1 VGARSFGVQL
11 LLKRRLP
18 PLCAWVNAKEMNTN
32 TKSTQ
37 MPKGQHAKA
46 ILSLGLPL
54 IGGHLAQFSIGL
66 TDTIMMG
73 WYSVEGL
80 AAVTLAST
88 FFFVLFIFGSGF
100 AQAVMPLVASQFAE
114 NDDVQMRRTTR
125 MGLWMSFVFALA
137 VMPLF
142 YFSEGLLLALGQ
154 TPELSAQ
161 AQVYLRIAGW
171 GVTPALG
178 VMVLKSYLA
187 ALERTQVVLCVTL
200 IAMVVNGFANY
211 ALIFGNWGAPELGL
225 RGSAIASLGVQIL
238 SLLVIAGYVLWAL
251 PQQKIFARLWK
262 PDWDAFFLVGRLGVP
277 IGFTILAEVGLF
289 ATSTLMMG
297 WLGTIQLAA
306 HGVALQLASLTFMIH
321 LGLSNAATV
330 RSGNA
335 LGRKDPDHLMRGAK
349 VVIAMSLLTAFLTII
364 VFVIIPE
371 PLISIFLDRDESNR
385 AEIMAIGALLLL
397 MAGIFQLVDAAQV
410 MALGLLRGL
419 RDTKVPM
426 SLAIFSY
433 WVVGVPC
440 SYVFGFA
447 FKYEGV
453 GVWGG
458 LVVGLAVAAVL
469 MTERFFRL
477 GPSLAR
483 KGV

>member
-1 VGARSFGVQL
+1 
-11 LLKRRLP
+11 
-18 PLCAWVNAKEMNTN
+18 
-32 TKSTQ
+32 
-37 MPKGQHAKA
+37 MPYGQHAKA
-46 ILSLGLPL
+46 IMSLGLPL

-66 TDTIMMG
+66 TDTVMMG

-100 AQAVMPLVASQFAE
+100 AQAVMPLVASQYAE
-114 NDDVQMRRTTR
+114 NDDLQMRRTTR
-125 MGLWMSFVFALA
+125 MGLWMSFVFAIA
-137 VMPLF
+137 VMPMF
-142 YFSEGLLLALGQ
+142 YFSGGILLVLGQ
-154 TPELSAQ
+154 EPELAADAQ
-161 AQVYLRIAGW
+161 AYLRIAGW
-171 GVTPALG
+171 GVIPALG

-187 ALERTQVVLCVTL
+187 AIERTQVVLWVTL

-238 SLLVIAGYVLWAL
+238 SLLVIAGYVLRAL
-251 PQQKIFARLWK
+251 PQQQIFARLWK
-262 PDWDAFFLVGRLGVP
+262 PDWEAFFLVGRLGVP
-277 IGFTILAEVGLF
+277 IGLTILAEVGLF

-330 RSGNA
+330 RAGNA

-349 VVIAMSLLTAFLTII
+349 LVIVMSILVALLTIV
-364 VFVIIPE
+364 VFVSVPE
-371 PLISIFLDRDESNR
+371 PLISVFLDKDEPDR
-385 AEIMAIGALLLL
+385 AEIMKIGALLLL

-410 MALGLLRGL
+410 LALGLLRGL

-426 SLAIFSY
+426 SFAVFSY
-433 WVVGVPC
+433 WVIGAPC
-440 SYVFGFA
+440 SYLLGFVFQF
-447 FKYEGV
+447 EGA

-458 LVVGLAVAAVL
+458 LVVGLAVAAIL

-477 GPSLAR
+477 GPKLAL
-483 KGV
+483 KGA

>member
-1 VGARSFGVQL
+1 M
-11 LLKRRLP
+11 LKRRLP
-18 PLCAWVNAKEMNTN
+18 PLRAWVNATRMNKSQ
-32 TKSTQ
+32 KSTQ
-37 MPKGQHAKA
+37 MPYGQHAKA
-46 ILSLGLPL
+46 IMSLGLPL
-54 IGGHLAQFSIGL
+54 IGGHLAQPSIGL
-66 TDTIMMG
+66 TDTVMMG

-88 FFFVLFIFGSGF
+88 FLFVLFIFGSGF
-100 AQAVMPLVASQFAE
+100 AQAVMPLVASQYAE
-114 NDDVQMRRTTR
+114 NDDLQMRRTTR
-125 MGLWMSFVFALA
+125 MGLWMSFVFAIA
-137 VMPLF
+137 VMPMF
-142 YFSEGLLLALGQ
+142 YFSGGILLVLGQ
-154 TPELSAQ
+154 EPELAADAQ
-161 AQVYLRIAGW
+161 AYLRIAGW
-171 GVTPALG
+171 GVIPALG

-187 ALERTQVVLCVTL
+187 ALERTQVVLWVTL
-200 IAMVVNGFANY
+200 IAMVVNGFSNY

-238 SLLVIAGYVLWAL
+238 SLLVIAGYVLRAL
-251 PQQKIFARLWK
+251 PQQQIFARLWK
-262 PDWDAFFLVGRLGVP
+262 PDWEAFFLVGRLGVP

-330 RSGNA
+330 RAGNA

-349 VVIAMSLLTAFLTII
+349 LVIVMSILVALLTIV
-364 VFVIIPE
+364 VFVSVPE
-371 PLISIFLDRDESNR
+371 PLISVFLDKDEPDR
-385 AEIMAIGALLLL
+385 AEIMKIGALLLL

-426 SLAIFSY
+426 SFAVFSY
-433 WVVGVPC
+433 WVIGVPC
-440 SYVFGFA
+440 SYLLGFVFQF
-447 FKYEGV
+447 EGA

-458 LVVGLAVAAVL
+458 LVIGLAVAAIL

-477 GPSLAR
+477 GPKLAL
-483 KGV
+483 KGA

>member
-1 VGARSFGVQL
+1 M
-11 LLKRRLP
+11 LKRRLP
-18 PLCAWVNAKEMNTN
+18 PLRAWVNATRMNKSQ
-32 TKSTQ
+32 KSTQ
-37 MPKGQHAKA
+37 MPYGQHAKA
-46 ILSLGLPL
+46 IMSLGLPL

-66 TDTIMMG
+66 TDTVMMG

-100 AQAVMPLVASQFAE
+100 AQAVMPLVASQYAE
-114 NDDVQMRRTTR
+114 NDDLQMRRTTR
-125 MGLWMSFVFALA
+125 MGLWMSFVFAIA
-137 VMPLF
+137 VMPMF
-142 YFSEGLLLALGQ
+142 YFSGGILLVLGQ
-154 TPELSAQ
+154 EPELAADAQ
-161 AQVYLRIAGW
+161 AYLRIAGW
-171 GVTPALG
+171 GVIPALG

-187 ALERTQVVLCVTL
+187 ALERTQVVLWVTL

-238 SLLVIAGYVLWAL
+238 SLLVIAGYVLRAL
-251 PQQKIFARLWK
+251 PQQQIFARLWK
-262 PDWDAFFLVGRLGVP
+262 PDWEAFFLVGRLGVP

-330 RSGNA
+330 RAGNA

-349 VVIAMSLLTAFLTII
+349 LVIVMSILVALLTIV
-364 VFVIIPE
+364 VFVSVPE
-371 PLISIFLDRDESNR
+371 PLISVFLDKDEPDR
-385 AEIMAIGALLLL
+385 AEIMKIGALLLL

-426 SLAIFSY
+426 SFAVFSY
-433 WVVGVPC
+433 WVIGAPC
-440 SYVFGFA
+440 SYLLGFVFQF
-447 FKYEGV
+447 EGA

-458 LVVGLAVAAVL
+458 LVVGLAVAAIL

-477 GPSLAR
+477 GPKLAL
-483 KGV
+483 KGA

>member
-1 VGARSFGVQL
+1 
-11 LLKRRLP
+11 
-18 PLCAWVNAKEMNTN
+18 
-32 TKSTQ
+32 
-37 MPKGQHAKA
+37 MPYGQHAKA
-46 ILSLGLPL
+46 IMSLGLPL

-66 TDTIMMG
+66 TDTVMMG

-100 AQAVMPLVASQFAE
+100 AQAVMPLVASQYAE
-114 NDDVQMRRTTR
+114 NDDLQMRRTTR
-125 MGLWMSFVFALA
+125 MGLWMSFVFAIA
-137 VMPLF
+137 VMPMF
-142 YFSEGLLLALGQ
+142 YFSGGILLVLGQ
-154 TPELSAQ
+154 EPELAADAQ
-161 AQVYLRIAGW
+161 AYLRIAGW
-171 GVTPALG
+171 GVIPALG

-187 ALERTQVVLCVTL
+187 ALERTQVVLWVTL

-225 RGSAIASLGVQIL
+225 RGSAIASLGAQIL
-238 SLLVIAGYVLWAL
+238 SLLVIAGYVLRAL
-251 PQQKIFARLWK
+251 PQQQIFARLWK
-262 PDWDAFFLVGRLGVP
+262 PDWEAFFLVGRLGVP
-277 IGFTILAEVGLF
+277 IGLTILAEVGLF

-330 RSGNA
+330 RAGNA

-349 VVIAMSLLTAFLTII
+349 LVIVMSILVALLTIV
-364 VFVIIPE
+364 VFVSVPE
-371 PLISIFLDRDESNR
+371 PLISVFLDKDEPDR
-385 AEIMAIGALLLL
+385 AEIMKIGALLLL

-426 SLAIFSY
+426 SFAVFSY
-433 WVVGVPC
+433 WVIGAPC
-440 SYVFGFA
+440 SYLLGFVFQF
-447 FKYEGV
+447 EGA

-458 LVVGLAVAAVL
+458 LVVGLAVAAIL

-477 GPSLAR
+477 GPKLAL
-483 KGV
+483 KGA

>member
-1 VGARSFGVQL
+1 
-11 LLKRRLP
+11 
-18 PLCAWVNAKEMNTN
+18 MNKSQ
-32 TKSTQ
+32 KSTQ
-37 MPKGQHAKA
+37 MPYGQHAKA
-46 ILSLGLPL
+46 IMSLGLPL

-66 TDTIMMG
+66 TDTVMMG

-100 AQAVMPLVASQFAE
+100 AQAVMPLVASQYAE
-114 NDDVQMRRTTR
+114 NDDLQMRRTTR
-125 MGLWMSFVFALA
+125 MGLWMSFVFAIA
-137 VMPLF
+137 VMPMF
-142 YFSEGLLLALGQ
+142 YFSGGILLVLGQ
-154 TPELSAQ
+154 DPELAADAQ
-161 AQVYLRIAGW
+161 AYLRIAGW
-171 GVTPALG
+171 GVIPALG

-187 ALERTQVVLCVTL
+187 ALERTQVVLWVTL

-238 SLLVIAGYVLWAL
+238 SLLVIAGYVLRAL
-251 PQQKIFARLWK
+251 PQQQIFARLWK
-262 PDWDAFFLVGRLGVP
+262 PDWEAFFLVGRLGVP

-330 RSGNA
+330 RAGNA

-349 VVIAMSLLTAFLTII
+349 LVIVMSILVALLTIV
-364 VFVIIPE
+364 VFVSVPE
-371 PLISIFLDRDESNR
+371 PLISVFLDKDEPDR
-385 AEIMAIGALLLL
+385 AEIMKIGALLLL

-426 SLAIFSY
+426 SFAVFSY
-433 WVVGVPC
+433 WVIGAPC
-440 SYVFGFA
+440 SYLLGFVFQF
-447 FKYEGV
+447 EGA

-458 LVVGLAVAAVL
+458 LVVGLAVAAIL

-477 GPSLAR
+477 GPKLAL
-483 KGV
+483 KGA

>member
-1 VGARSFGVQL
+1 
-11 LLKRRLP
+11 
-18 PLCAWVNAKEMNTN
+18 
-32 TKSTQ
+32 
-37 MPKGQHAKA
+37 MPYGQHAKA
-46 ILSLGLPL
+46 IMSLGLPL

-66 TDTIMMG
+66 TDTVMMG

-88 FFFVLFIFGSGF
+88 FLFVLFIFGSGF
-100 AQAVMPLVASQFAE
+100 AQAVMPLVASQYAE
-114 NDDVQMRRTTR
+114 NDDLQMRRTTR
-125 MGLWMSFVFALA
+125 MGLWMSFVFAIA
-137 VMPLF
+137 VMPMF
-142 YFSEGLLLALGQ
+142 YFSGGILLVLGQ
-154 TPELSAQ
+154 EPELAADAQ
-161 AQVYLRIAGW
+161 AYLRIAGW
-171 GVTPALG
+171 GVIPALG

-187 ALERTQVVLCVTL
+187 ALERTQVVLWVTL
-200 IAMVVNGFANY
+200 IAMVVNGFSNY

-238 SLLVIAGYVLWAL
+238 SLLVIAGYVLRAL
-251 PQQKIFARLWK
+251 PQQQIFARLWK
-262 PDWDAFFLVGRLGVP
+262 PDWEAFFLVGRLGVP

-330 RSGNA
+330 RAGNA

-349 VVIAMSLLTAFLTII
+349 LVIVMSILVALLTIV
-364 VFVIIPE
+364 VFVSVPE
-371 PLISIFLDRDESNR
+371 PLISVFLDKDEPDR
-385 AEIMAIGALLLL
+385 AEIMKIGALLLL

-426 SLAIFSY
+426 SFAVFSY
-433 WVVGVPC
+433 WVIGAPC
-440 SYVFGFA
+440 SYLLGFVFQF
-447 FKYEGV
+447 EGA

-458 LVVGLAVAAVL
+458 LVVGLAVAAIL

-477 GPSLAR
+477 GPKLAL
-483 KGV
+483 KGA

>member
-1 VGARSFGVQL
+1 MSEQVISP
-11 LLKRRLP
+11 KTP
-18 PLCAWVNAKEMNTN
+18 TTPM
-32 TKSTQ
+32 STS
-37 MPKGQHAKA
+37 GHVRA
-46 ILSLGLPL
+46 IVTLGLPL

-73 WYSVEGL
+73 WYSIEGL

-100 AQAVMPLVASQFAE
+100 AQAVMPLVASQFAD
-114 NDDVQMRRTTR
+114 NDDVQVRRTTR
-125 MGLWMSFVFALA
+125 MGLWMSFAFAIA

-142 YFSEGLLLALGQ
+142 YFSEALLLALGQ
-154 TPELSAQ
+154 TPDLSAEAQ
-161 AQVYLRIAGW
+161 AYLRIAGW
-171 GVTPALG
+171 GIIPALG

-187 ALERTQVVLCVTL
+187 ALERTQVVLWVTL
-200 IAMVVNGFANY
+200 VAMVVNGFANY

-238 SLLVIAGYVLWAL
+238 SLLVIAGYVLRAL
-251 PQQKIFARLWK
+251 PKQQIFARLWK

-277 IGFTILAEVGLF
+277 IGFTMLAEVGLF

-306 HGVALQLASLTFMIH
+306 HGVALQLASLTFMVH

-335 LGRKDPDHLMRGAK
+335 LGHRDPDHLMRGAR
-349 VVIAMSLLTAFLTII
+349 VVIAMSLLVAFLTII
-364 VFVIIPE
+364 VFVLIPE
-371 PLISIFLDRDESNR
+371 PLISVFLDKDEPNR
-385 AEIMAIGALLLL
+385 AEIMVIGAILLL

-426 SLAIFSY
+426 SFAVFSY

-440 SYVFGFA
+440 SYLLGFTFGF
-447 FKYEGV
+447 EGA

-458 LVVGLAVAAVL
+458 LVIGLTCAAIL

-477 GPSLAR
+477 GPKLAA

>member
-1 VGARSFGVQL
+1 
-11 LLKRRLP
+11 
-18 PLCAWVNAKEMNTN
+18 
-32 TKSTQ
+32 
-37 MPKGQHAKA
+37 MPYGQHAKA
-46 ILSLGLPL
+46 IMSLGLPL

-66 TDTIMMG
+66 TDTVMMG

-100 AQAVMPLVASQFAE
+100 AQAVMPLVASQYAE
-114 NDDVQMRRTTR
+114 NDDLQMRRTTR
-125 MGLWMSFVFALA
+125 MGLWMSFVFAIA
-137 VMPLF
+137 VMPMF
-142 YFSEGLLLALGQ
+142 YFSGGILLVLGQ
-154 TPELSAQ
+154 EPELAADAQ
-161 AQVYLRIAGW
+161 AYLRIAGW
-171 GVTPALG
+171 GVIPALG

-187 ALERTQVVLCVTL
+187 ALERTQVVLWVTL

-238 SLLVIAGYVLWAL
+238 SLLVIAGYVLRAL
-251 PQQKIFARLWK
+251 PQQQIFARLWK
-262 PDWDAFFLVGRLGVP
+262 PDWEAFFLVGRLGVP

-330 RSGNA
+330 RAGNA

-349 VVIAMSLLTAFLTII
+349 LVIVMSILVALLTIV
-364 VFVIIPE
+364 VFVSVPE
-371 PLISIFLDRDESNR
+371 PLISVFLDKDEPDR
-385 AEIMAIGALLLL
+385 AEIMKIGALLLL

-410 MALGLLRGL
+410 LALGLLRGL

-426 SLAIFSY
+426 SFAVFSY
-433 WVVGVPC
+433 WVIGAPC
-440 SYVFGFA
+440 SYLLGFVFQF
-447 FKYEGV
+447 EGA

-458 LVVGLAVAAVL
+458 LVVGLAVAAIL
-469 MTERFFRL
+469 MTERFFRI
-477 GPSLAR
+477 GPKLAL
-483 KGV
+483 KGA

>member
-1 VGARSFGVQL
+1 
-11 LLKRRLP
+11 
-18 PLCAWVNAKEMNTN
+18 
-32 TKSTQ
+32 
-37 MPKGQHAKA
+37 MPYGQHAKA
-46 ILSLGLPL
+46 IMSLGLPL

-66 TDTIMMG
+66 TDTVMMG

-100 AQAVMPLVASQFAE
+100 AQAVMPLVASQYAE
-114 NDDVQMRRTTR
+114 NDDLQMRRTTR
-125 MGLWMSFVFALA
+125 MGLWMSFVFAIA
-137 VMPLF
+137 VMPMF
-142 YFSEGLLLALGQ
+142 YFSGGILLVLGQ
-154 TPELSAQ
+154 EPELAADAQ
-161 AQVYLRIAGW
+161 AYLRIAGW
-171 GVTPALG
+171 GVIPALG

-187 ALERTQVVLCVTL
+187 AIERTQVVLWVTL

-225 RGSAIASLGVQIL
+225 RGSAIASLGAQIL
-238 SLLVIAGYVLWAL
+238 SLLVIAGYVLRAL
-251 PQQKIFARLWK
+251 PQQQIFARLWK
-262 PDWDAFFLVGRLGVP
+262 PDWEAFFLVGRLGVP
-277 IGFTILAEVGLF
+277 IGLTILAEVGLF

-330 RSGNA
+330 RAGNA

-349 VVIAMSLLTAFLTII
+349 LVIVMSILVALLTIV
-364 VFVIIPE
+364 VFVSVPE
-371 PLISIFLDRDESNR
+371 PLISVFLDKDEPDR
-385 AEIMAIGALLLL
+385 AEIMKIGALLLL

-410 MALGLLRGL
+410 LALGLLRGL

-426 SLAIFSY
+426 SFAVFSY
-433 WVVGVPC
+433 WVIGAPC
-440 SYVFGFA
+440 SYLLGFVFQF
-447 FKYEGV
+447 EGA

-458 LVVGLAVAAVL
+458 LVVGLAVAAIL

-477 GPSLAR
+477 GPKLAL
-483 KGV
+483 KGA

>member
-1 VGARSFGVQL
+1 M
-11 LLKRRLP
+11 LKRRLP
-18 PLCAWVNAKEMNTN
+18 PLRAWVNATRMNKSQ
-32 TKSTQ
+32 KSTQ
-37 MPKGQHAKA
+37 MPYGQHAKA
-46 ILSLGLPL
+46 IMSLGLPL

-66 TDTIMMG
+66 TDTVMMG

-100 AQAVMPLVASQFAE
+100 AQAVMPLVASQYAE
-114 NDDVQMRRTTR
+114 NDDLQMRRTTR
-125 MGLWMSFVFALA
+125 MGLWMSFVFAIA
-137 VMPLF
+137 VMPMF
-142 YFSEGLLLALGQ
+142 YFSGGILLALGQ
-154 TPELSAQ
+154 DPELAADAQ
-161 AQVYLRIAGW
+161 AYLRIAGW
-171 GVTPALG
+171 GVIPALG

-187 ALERTQVVLCVTL
+187 ALERTQVVLWVTL

-238 SLLVIAGYVLWAL
+238 SLLVIAGYVLRAL
-251 PQQKIFARLWK
+251 PQQQIFARLWK
-262 PDWDAFFLVGRLGVP
+262 PDWEAFFLVGRLGVP

-330 RSGNA
+330 RAGNA

-349 VVIAMSLLTAFLTII
+349 LVIVMSILVALLTIV
-364 VFVIIPE
+364 VFVSVPE
-371 PLISIFLDRDESNR
+371 PLISVFLDKDEPDR
-385 AEIMAIGALLLL
+385 AEIMKIGALLLL

-426 SLAIFSY
+426 SFAVFSY
-433 WVVGVPC
+433 WVIGAPC
-440 SYVFGFA
+440 SYLLGFVFQF
-447 FKYEGV
+447 EGA

-458 LVVGLAVAAVL
+458 LVVGLAVAAIL

-477 GPSLAR
+477 GPKLAL
-483 KGV
+483 KGA

>member
-1 VGARSFGVQL
+1 M
-11 LLKRRLP
+11 LKRRLP
-18 PLCAWVNAKEMNTN
+18 PLRAWVNATRMNKSQ
-32 TKSTQ
+32 KSTQ
-37 MPKGQHAKA
+37 MPYGQHAKA
-46 ILSLGLPL
+46 IMSLGLPL

-66 TDTIMMG
+66 TDTVMMG

-88 FFFVLFIFGSGF
+88 FLFVLFIFGSGF
-100 AQAVMPLVASQFAE
+100 AQAVMPLVASQYAE
-114 NDDVQMRRTTR
+114 NDDLQMRRTTR
-125 MGLWMSFVFALA
+125 MGLWMSFVFAIA
-137 VMPLF
+137 VMPMF
-142 YFSEGLLLALGQ
+142 YFSGGILLVLGQ
-154 TPELSAQ
+154 EPELAADAQ
-161 AQVYLRIAGW
+161 AYLRIAGW
-171 GVTPALG
+171 GVIPALG

-187 ALERTQVVLCVTL
+187 ALERTQVVLWVTL
-200 IAMVVNGFANY
+200 IAMVVNGFSNY

-238 SLLVIAGYVLWAL
+238 SLLVIAGYVLRAL
-251 PQQKIFARLWK
+251 PQQQIFARLWK
-262 PDWDAFFLVGRLGVP
+262 PDWEAFFLVGRLGVP
-277 IGFTILAEVGLF
+277 IGFTILAEVGLV

-330 RSGNA
+330 RAGNA

-349 VVIAMSLLTAFLTII
+349 LVIVMSILVALLTIV
-364 VFVIIPE
+364 VFVSVPE
-371 PLISIFLDRDESNR
+371 PLISVFLDKDEPDR
-385 AEIMAIGALLLL
+385 AEIMKIGALLLL

-426 SLAIFSY
+426 SFAVFSY
-433 WVVGVPC
+433 WVIGVPC
-440 SYVFGFA
+440 SYLLGFVFQF
-447 FKYEGV
+447 EGA

-458 LVVGLAVAAVL
+458 LVIGLAVAAIL

-477 GPSLAR
+477 GPKLAL
-483 KGV
+483 KGA

>member
-1 VGARSFGVQL
+1 M
-11 LLKRRLP
+11 LKRRLP
-18 PLCAWVNAKEMNTN
+18 PLRAWVNATRMNKSQ
-32 TKSTQ
+32 KSTQ
-37 MPKGQHAKA
+37 MPYGQHAKA
-46 ILSLGLPL
+46 IMSLGLPL

-66 TDTIMMG
+66 TDTVMMG

-100 AQAVMPLVASQFAE
+100 AQAVMPLVASQYAE
-114 NDDVQMRRTTR
+114 NDDLQMRRTTR
-125 MGLWMSFVFALA
+125 MGLWMSFVFAIA
-137 VMPLF
+137 VMPMF
-142 YFSEGLLLALGQ
+142 YFSGGILLVLGQ
-154 TPELSAQ
+154 EPELAADAQ
-161 AQVYLRIAGW
+161 AYLRIAGW
-171 GVTPALG
+171 GVIPALG

-187 ALERTQVVLCVTL
+187 ALERTQVVLWVTL

-225 RGSAIASLGVQIL
+225 RGSAIASLGAQIL
-238 SLLVIAGYVLWAL
+238 SLLVIAGYVLRAL
-251 PQQKIFARLWK
+251 PQQQIFARLWK
-262 PDWDAFFLVGRLGVP
+262 PDWEAFFLVGRLGVP

-330 RSGNA
+330 RAGNA

-349 VVIAMSLLTAFLTII
+349 LVIVMSILVALLTIV
-364 VFVIIPE
+364 VFVSVPE
-371 PLISIFLDRDESNR
+371 PLISVFLDKDEPDR
-385 AEIMAIGALLLL
+385 AEIMKIGALLLL

-426 SLAIFSY
+426 SFAVFSY
-433 WVVGVPC
+433 WVIGAPC
-440 SYVFGFA
+440 SYLLGFVFQF
-447 FKYEGV
+447 EGA

-458 LVVGLAVAAVL
+458 LVVGLAVAAIL

-477 GPSLAR
+477 GPKLAL
-483 KGV
+483 KGA

>member
-1 VGARSFGVQL
+1 M
-11 LLKRRLP
+11 LKRRLP
-18 PLCAWVNAKEMNTN
+18 PLRAWVNATRMNKSQ
-32 TKSTQ
+32 KSTQ
-37 MPKGQHAKA
+37 MPYGQHAKA
-46 ILSLGLPL
+46 IMSLGLPL

-66 TDTIMMG
+66 TDTVMMG

-88 FFFVLFIFGSGF
+88 FLFVLFIFGSGF
-100 AQAVMPLVASQFAE
+100 AQAVMPLVASQYAE
-114 NDDVQMRRTTR
+114 NDDLQMRRTTR
-125 MGLWMSFVFALA
+125 MGLWMSFVFAIA
-137 VMPLF
+137 VMPMF
-142 YFSEGLLLALGQ
+142 YFSGGILLVLGQ
-154 TPELSAQ
+154 EPELAADAQ
-161 AQVYLRIAGW
+161 AYLRIAGW
-171 GVTPALG
+171 GVIPALG

-187 ALERTQVVLCVTL
+187 ALERTQVVLWVTL
-200 IAMVVNGFANY
+200 IAMVVNGFSNY

-238 SLLVIAGYVLWAL
+238 SLLVIAGYVLRAL
-251 PQQKIFARLWK
+251 PQQQIFARLWK
-262 PDWDAFFLVGRLGVP
+262 PDWEAFFLVGRLGVP

-330 RSGNA
+330 RAGNA

-349 VVIAMSLLTAFLTII
+349 LVIVMSILVALLTIV
-364 VFVIIPE
+364 VFVSVPE
-371 PLISIFLDRDESNR
+371 PLISVFLDKDEPDR
-385 AEIMAIGALLLL
+385 AEIMKIGALLLL

-426 SLAIFSY
+426 SFAVFSY
-433 WVVGVPC
+433 WVIGAPC
-440 SYVFGFA
+440 SYLLGFVFQF
-447 FKYEGV
+447 EGA

-458 LVVGLAVAAVL
+458 LVVGLAVAAIL

-477 GPSLAR
+477 GPKLAL
-483 KGV
+483 KGA

>member
-1 VGARSFGVQL
+1 
-11 LLKRRLP
+11 
-18 PLCAWVNAKEMNTN
+18 MNTKP
-32 TKSTQ
+32 KSTQ
-37 MPKGQHAKA
+37 MPKSQHAKA

-73 WYSVEGL
+73 WYSVGGL

-114 NDDVQMRRTTR
+114 NDDAQMRRTTR

-142 YFSEGLLLALGQ
+142 YFSESLLLALGQ
-154 TPELSAQ
+154 TPELSEQ
-161 AQVYLRIAGW
+161 AQGYLRIAGW
-171 GVTPALG
+171 GVIPALG

-187 ALERTQVVLCVTL
+187 ALERTQVVLWVTL

-251 PQQKIFARLWK
+251 PQQQIFARLWK

-277 IGFTILAEVGLF
+277 IGFAILAEVGLF

-335 LGRKDPDHLMRGAK
+335 LGRRDPDHLMRGAK
-349 VVIAMSLLTAFLTII
+349 VVIAMSLLIAFLTII

-371 PLISIFLDRDESNR
+371 SLISIFLDRDEPNR
-385 AEIMAIGALLLL
+385 AEIMAIGAVLLL

-440 SYVFGFA
+440 SYVFGFV

-458 LVVGLAVAAVL
+458 LVVGLAVASVL

>member
-1 VGARSFGVQL
+1 
-11 LLKRRLP
+11 
-18 PLCAWVNAKEMNTN
+18 
-32 TKSTQ
+32 
-37 MPKGQHAKA
+37 MPYGQHAKA
-46 ILSLGLPL
+46 IMSLGLPL

-66 TDTIMMG
+66 TDTVMMG

-100 AQAVMPLVASQFAE
+100 AQAVMPLVASQYAE
-114 NDDVQMRRTTR
+114 NDDLQMRRTTR
-125 MGLWMSFVFALA
+125 MGLWMSFVFAIA
-137 VMPLF
+137 VMPMF
-142 YFSEGLLLALGQ
+142 YFSGGILLVLGQ
-154 TPELSAQ
+154 DPELAADAQ
-161 AQVYLRIAGW
+161 AYLRIAGW
-171 GVTPALG
+171 GVIPALG

-187 ALERTQVVLCVTL
+187 ALERTQVVLWVTL

-211 ALIFGNWGAPELGL
+211 ALIFGNWGAPGLGL
-225 RGSAIASLGVQIL
+225 RGSAIASLGAQIL
-238 SLLVIAGYVLWAL
+238 SLLVIAGYVLRAL
-251 PQQKIFARLWK
+251 PQQQIFARLWK
-262 PDWDAFFLVGRLGVP
+262 PDWEAFFLVGRLGVP

-330 RSGNA
+330 RAGNA

-349 VVIAMSLLTAFLTII
+349 LVIVMSILVALLTIV
-364 VFVIIPE
+364 VFVSVPE
-371 PLISIFLDRDESNR
+371 PLISVFLDKDEPDR
-385 AEIMAIGALLLL
+385 AEIMKIGALLLL

-426 SLAIFSY
+426 SFAVFSY
-433 WVVGVPC
+433 WVIGAPC
-440 SYVFGFA
+440 SYLLGFVFQF
-447 FKYEGV
+447 EGA

-458 LVVGLAVAAVL
+458 LVVGLAVAAIL

-477 GPSLAR
+477 GPKLAL
-483 KGV
+483 KGA

>member
-1 VGARSFGVQL
+1 
-11 LLKRRLP
+11 
-18 PLCAWVNAKEMNTN
+18 MNTPS
-32 TKSTQ
+32 KATQ
-37 MPKGQHAKA
+37 MPYTQHVKA

-114 NDDVQMRRTTR
+114 NDEVQMRRTTR

-137 VMPLF
+137 VMPMF
-142 YFSEGLLLALGQ
+142 YFSETVLLALGQ

-161 AQVYLRIAGW
+161 AQGYLRIAGW
-171 GVTPALG
+171 GVIPALG

-187 ALERTQVVLCVTL
+187 ALERTQVVLWVTL

-238 SLLVIAGYVLWAL
+238 SLLVIVGYVLWAL

-297 WLGTIQLAA
+297 WLGTNQLAA

-349 VVIAMSLLTAFLTII
+349 LVIAMSLIVAFFTIL
-364 VFVIIPE
+364 VFVLVPD
-371 PLISIFLDRDESNR
+371 PLISLFLDKDEPNR
-385 AEIMAIGALLLL
+385 AEIMAIGAILLL

-419 RDTKVPM
+419 RDTRVPM
-426 SLAIFSY
+426 NFAVFSY

-440 SYVFGFA
+440 SYLLGFTFG
-447 FKYEGV
+447 YEGV
-453 GVWGG
+453 GIWGG
-458 LVVGLAVAAVL
+458 LVVGLACAAVL

-477 GPSLAR
+477 GPSLAL
-483 KGV
+483 KGA

>member
-1 VGARSFGVQL
+1 MLR
-11 LLKRRLP
+11 RRLP
-18 PLCAWVNAKEMNTN
+18 PLRAWVNAKRMI
-32 TKSTQ
+32 KSQKVAQ
-37 MPKGQHAKA
+37 MPYGQHAKA
-46 ILSLGLPL
+46 IMSLGLPL

-66 TDTIMMG
+66 TDTVMMG

-100 AQAVMPLVASQFAE
+100 AQAVMPLVASQYAE
-114 NDDVQMRRTTR
+114 KDDLQMRRTTR
-125 MGLWMSFVFALA
+125 MGLWMSFVFAIA
-137 VMPLF
+137 VMPMF
-142 YFSEGLLLALGQ
+142 YFSGGILRVLGQ
-154 TPELSAQ
+154 EPELVADAQ
-161 AQVYLRIAGW
+161 AYLRIAGW
-171 GVTPALG
+171 GVIPALG

-187 ALERTQVVLCVTL
+187 ALERTQVVLWVTL

-238 SLLVIAGYVLWAL
+238 SLLVIAGYVLRAL
-251 PQQKIFARLWK
+251 PQPQIFARLWK
-262 PDWDAFFLVGRLGVP
+262 PDWEAFFLVGRLGVP

-330 RSGNA
+330 RAGNA

-349 VVIAMSLLTAFLTII
+349 LVIVMSILVALLTIV
-364 VFVIIPE
+364 VFVSIPE
-371 PLISIFLDRDESNR
+371 PLISVFLDKDEPDR
-385 AEIMAIGALLLL
+385 AEIMKIGALLLL

-426 SLAIFSY
+426 SFAVFSY
-433 WVVGVPC
+433 WVIGVPC
-440 SYVFGFA
+440 SYLLGFVFQF
-447 FKYEGV
+447 EGA

-458 LVVGLAVAAVL
+458 LVVGLAVAAIL

-477 GPSLAR
+477 GPKLAL
-483 KGV
+483 KGA

>member
-1 VGARSFGVQL
+1 M
-11 LLKRRLP
+11 LKRRLP
-18 PLCAWVNAKEMNTN
+18 PLRAWVNAKRMI
-32 TKSTQ
+32 KSQKVTQ
-37 MPKGQHAKA
+37 MPYGQHAKA
-46 ILSLGLPL
+46 IMSLGLPL

-66 TDTIMMG
+66 TDTVMMG

-88 FFFVLFIFGSGF
+88 FLFVLFIFGSGF
-100 AQAVMPLVASQFAE
+100 AQAVMPLVASQYAE
-114 NDDVQMRRTTR
+114 NDDLQMRRTTR
-125 MGLWMSFVFALA
+125 MGLWMSFVFAIA
-137 VMPLF
+137 VMPMF
-142 YFSEGLLLALGQ
+142 YFSGGILLVLGQ
-154 TPELSAQ
+154 EPELAADAQ
-161 AQVYLRIAGW
+161 AYLRIAGW
-171 GVTPALG
+171 GVIPALG

-187 ALERTQVVLCVTL
+187 ALERTQVVLWVTL
-200 IAMVVNGFANY
+200 IAMVVNGFSNY

-238 SLLVIAGYVLWAL
+238 SLLVIAGYVLRAL
-251 PQQKIFARLWK
+251 PQQQIFARLWK
-262 PDWDAFFLVGRLGVP
+262 PDWEAFFLVGRLGVP

-330 RSGNA
+330 RAGNA

-349 VVIAMSLLTAFLTII
+349 LVIVMSILVALLTIV
-364 VFVIIPE
+364 VFVSVPE
-371 PLISIFLDRDESNR
+371 PLISVFLDKDEPDR
-385 AEIMAIGALLLL
+385 AEIMKIGALLLL

-426 SLAIFSY
+426 SFAVFSY
-433 WVVGVPC
+433 WVIGVPC
-440 SYVFGFA
+440 SYLLGFVFQF
-447 FKYEGV
+447 EGA

-458 LVVGLAVAAVL
+458 LVIGLAVAAIL

-477 GPSLAR
+477 GPKLAL
-483 KGV
+483 KGA

>member
-1 VGARSFGVQL
+1 
-11 LLKRRLP
+11 
-18 PLCAWVNAKEMNTN
+18 MNTKP
-32 TKSTQ
+32 KSTQ
-37 MPKGQHAKA
+37 MPKSQHAKA

-73 WYSVEGL
+73 WYSVGGL

-114 NDDVQMRRTTR
+114 NDDAQMRRTTR
-125 MGLWMSFVFALA
+125 MGLWMSFVFALS

-142 YFSEGLLLALGQ
+142 YFSESLLLALGQ
-154 TPELSAQ
+154 TPELSEQ
-161 AQVYLRIAGW
+161 AQGYLRIAGW
-171 GVTPALG
+171 GVIPALG

-187 ALERTQVVLCVTL
+187 ALERTQVVLLVTL

-251 PQQKIFARLWK
+251 PQQQIFARLWK

-277 IGFTILAEVGLF
+277 IGFAILAEVGLF
-289 ATSTLMMG
+289 ATSTMMMG

-335 LGRKDPDHLMRGAK
+335 LGRRDPDHLMRGAK
-349 VVIAMSLLTAFLTII
+349 VVIAMSLLIAFLTII

-371 PLISIFLDRDESNR
+371 SLISIFLDRDEPNR
-385 AEIMAIGALLLL
+385 AEIMAIGAVLLL

-440 SYVFGFA
+440 SYVFGFV

-458 LVVGLAVAAVL
+458 LVVGLAVASVL

>member
-1 VGARSFGVQL
+1 
-11 LLKRRLP
+11 
-18 PLCAWVNAKEMNTN
+18 MNTDA
-32 TKSTQ
+32 KSPQ
-37 MPKGQHAKA
+37 MPKSQHAKA

-114 NDDVQMRRTTR
+114 NDEVQMRRTTR
-125 MGLWMSFVFALA
+125 MGLWMSFVFAIA
-137 VMPLF
+137 VMPMF
-142 YFSEGLLLALGQ
+142 YFSEFLLLALGQ
-154 TPELSAQ
+154 TPELSSEAQ
-161 AQVYLRIAGW
+161 GYLRIAGW
-171 GVTPALG
+171 GVIPALG

-187 ALERTQVVLCVTL
+187 ALERTQVVLWVTL

-297 WLGTIQLAA
+297 WLGTNQLAA

-349 VVIAMSLLTAFLTII
+349 VVIAMSLLIAALTIV
-364 VFVIIPE
+364 VFVLIPD
-371 PLISIFLDRDESNR
+371 PLISVFLDKDEPNR
-385 AEIMAIGALLLL
+385 AEIMAIGAVLLL
-397 MAGIFQLVDAAQV
+397 MAGIFQMVDAAQA

-426 SLAIFSY
+426 SFAVFSY
-433 WVVGVPC
+433 WVIGVPC
-440 SYVFGFA
+440 SYVLGFV
-447 FKYEGV
+447 FEYEGV

-458 LVVGLAVAAVL
+458 LVVGLAAAAVL

-477 GPSLAR
+477 GPSLAL
-483 KGV
+483 KGA